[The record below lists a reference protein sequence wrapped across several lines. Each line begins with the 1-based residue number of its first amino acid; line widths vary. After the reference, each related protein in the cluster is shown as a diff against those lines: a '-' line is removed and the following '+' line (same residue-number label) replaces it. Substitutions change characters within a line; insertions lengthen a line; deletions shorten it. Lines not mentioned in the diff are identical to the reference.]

1 MIKRLGTAFLAVLI
15 VLTSLSISQPAASA
29 TASLKEGTDKAAVLF
44 DPLNFSK
51 VELTKVTGG
60 QDLTYEYLNSDT
72 YRPANIKI
80 TLPGK
85 AAITLKNVGLRLK
98 GQASRGDSKF
108 PLKIKFDA
116 FVKGQKFLGLKRMTL
131 NNMVQDPSF
140 IHETTAYKLY
150 RAVGVP
156 APRTGYSRV
165 FVGGTYFGLYLNI
178 ESIDKV
184 FGKRW
189 FPSTKHVYS
198 GPYNCDI
205 VPNNSCYEAGI
216 GDTTRTDLENA
227 GAIDQLSGADWW
239 AALGRLSNRP
249 RIIKLMATDVF
260 MSNWDGYTDAVK
272 NNHFVHFDKSG
283 KFSIIPWGLDQTFT
297 TDSSADLTWDG
308 SQPIFRGW
316 SDRRST
322 IWEHC
327 LAYPICH
334 AELVKAGIAV
344 RDTATRIDLAGYM
357 TRVAAKVNP
366 VVSGEADF
374 HQTDIGTLQNYQSWI
389 PTFLTNRKDSLNT
402 YLTTSSPRAISVAL
416 ANTIR
421 VGAKTAAL
429 LGGIWEPGV
438 TATYQWNIDGNP
450 VSGATAKTFTP
461 TLAQAGSQLT
471 LTITLTKNGVTPTVL
486 TSSAKA
492 ITPLSI
498 TKSATPTIVGQ
509 LKVGKTLS
517 VKSGTWL
524 SGVTKTVQW
533 FAGSTPIDGA
543 TSNTYSIQQSDL
555 GKRISVRVTGSKLG
569 YTALSKTSAKTT
581 VVR

>member
-1 MIKRLGTAFLAVLI
+1 MLKRLGTAILAVLI
-15 VLTSLSISQPAASA
+15 VLTGLTLSQPAHSA
-29 TASLKEGTDKAAVLF
+29 TVSLKEGTDKAAVLF

-51 VELTKVTGG
+51 VEITKMTGG
-60 QDLTYEYLNSDT
+60 PDLTYDYLNSDT

-80 TLPGK
+80 TVPGK
-85 AAITLKNVGLRLK
+85 AAITVKNVGLRLK

-108 PLKIKFDA
+108 PMKIKFDA

-140 IHETTAYKLY
+140 IHEATAYKLY

-165 FVGGTYFGLYLNI
+165 FVQGTYFGLYLNI

-205 VPNNSCYEAGI
+205 VPNNTCYEAGV
-216 GDTTRTDLENA
+216 GDTTRTDLNNA
-227 GAIDQLSGADWW
+227 GSLDSLSGAEWW
-239 AALGRLSNRP
+239 SGLGRLSNRP
-249 RIIKLMATDVF
+249 AIIKLMATDVF

-297 TDSSADLTWDG
+297 NDSSADLTWDG
-308 SQPIFRGW
+308 SQPIYRGW

-334 AELVKAGIAV
+334 AELVKAGILV
-344 RDTATRIDLAGYM
+344 RNTATRIDLAGYM
-357 TRVAAKVNP
+357 TRIAAKVNL

-374 HQTDIGTLQNYQSWI
+374 HQTDIATLQNVQSWI
-389 PTFLTNRKDSLNT
+389 PTFLSNRKDALSN
-402 YLTTSSPRAISVAL
+402 YLVSSSPRSISVTL
-416 ANTIR
+416 PNS
-421 VGAKTAAL
+421 VKVNAKVTAAIQS
-429 LGGIWEPGV
+429 IWEPGV
-438 TATYQWNIDGNP
+438 SATYQWYVDGSP
-450 VSGATAKTFTP
+450 IVGATSKTYAP
-461 TLAQAGSQLT
+461 ILSQANSQLT
-471 LTITLTKNGVTPTVL
+471 LTVTLSKNSVAPTVITTEPRTITAL
-486 TSSAKA
+486 TINKF
-492 ITPLSI
+492 
-498 TKSATPTIVGQ
+498 ATPTISGTAR
-509 LKVGKTLS
+509 VGKTLTA
-517 VKSGTWL
+517 KPGTWL
-524 SGVTKTVQW
+524 TGVTKILQW
-533 FAGSTPIDGA
+533 YADSTPIDGA
-543 TSNTYSIQQSDL
+543 TNTTYVIQQIDI
-555 GKRISVRVTGSKLG
+555 GKRISLRITGTKLG
-569 YTALSKTSAKTT
+569 YTSLTKSSTKTS

>member
-316 SDRRST
+316 SERRST

-438 TATYQWNIDGNP
+438 TVTYQWNIDGNP
-450 VSGATAKTFTP
+450 VSGANGKTFTP

>member
-1 MIKRLGTAFLAVLI
+1 MLKRLGTAILAVLI
-15 VLTSLSISQPAASA
+15 VLTGLTLSQPAHSA
-29 TASLKEGTDKAAVLF
+29 TVSLKEGTDKAAVLF

-51 VELTKVTGG
+51 VEITKMTGG
-60 QDLTYEYLNSDT
+60 PDLTYDYLNSDT

-80 TLPGK
+80 TVPGK
-85 AAITLKNVGLRLK
+85 AAITVKNVGLRLK

-108 PLKIKFDA
+108 PMKIKFDA

-140 IHETTAYKLY
+140 IHEATAYKLY

-165 FVGGTYFGLYLNI
+165 FVQGTYFGLYLNI

-205 VPNNSCYEAGI
+205 VPNNTCYEAGV
-216 GDTTRTDLENA
+216 GDTTRTDLNNA
-227 GAIDQLSGADWW
+227 GSLDSLSGAEWW
-239 AALGRLSNRP
+239 SGLGRLSNRP
-249 RIIKLMATDVF
+249 AIIKLMATDVF

-297 TDSSADLTWDG
+297 NDSSADLTWDG
-308 SQPIFRGW
+308 SQPIYRGW

-334 AELVKAGIAV
+334 AELVKAGILV
-344 RDTATRIDLAGYM
+344 RNTATRIDLAGYM
-357 TRVAAKVNP
+357 TRIAAKVNL

-374 HQTDIGTLQNYQSWI
+374 HQTDIATLQNVQSWI
-389 PTFLTNRKDSLNT
+389 PTFLSNRKDALSN
-402 YLTTSSPRAISVAL
+402 YLVSSSPRSINVTLPNSVKV
-416 ANTIR
+416 N
-421 VGAKTAAL
+421 AKVTAAIQS
-429 LGGIWEPGV
+429 IWEPGV
-438 TATYQWNIDGNP
+438 SATYQWYVDGSP
-450 VSGATAKTFTP
+450 IVGATSKTYAP
-461 TLAQAGSQLT
+461 ILSQANSQLT
-471 LTITLTKNGVTPTVL
+471 LTVTLSKNSVAPTVITTEPRTITAL
-486 TSSAKA
+486 TINKF
-492 ITPLSI
+492 
-498 TKSATPTIVGQ
+498 ATPTISGTAR
-509 LKVGKTLS
+509 VGKTLTA
-517 VKSGTWL
+517 KPGTWL
-524 SGVTKTVQW
+524 TGVTKILQW
-533 FAGSTPIDGA
+533 YADSTPIDGA
-543 TSNTYSIQQSDL
+543 TNTTYVIQQIDI
-555 GKRISVRVTGSKLG
+555 GKRISLRITGTKLG
-569 YTALSKTSAKTT
+569 YTSLTKSSTKTS

>member
-1 MIKRLGTAFLAVLI
+1 MLTRLGTAILAVLI
-15 VLTSLSISQPAASA
+15 VLTGLTLSQPAQSA
-29 TASLKEGTDKAAVLF
+29 TVSLKEGTDKAAVLF

-51 VELTKVTGG
+51 VEITKMTGG
-60 QDLTYEYLNSDT
+60 PDLTYDYLNSDT

-80 TLPGK
+80 TVPGK
-85 AAITLKNVGLRLK
+85 AAITVKNVGLRLK

-108 PLKIKFDA
+108 PMKIKFDA

-140 IHETTAYKLY
+140 IHEATAYKLY

-165 FVGGTYFGLYLNI
+165 FVQGTYFGLYLNI

-205 VPNNSCYEAGI
+205 VPNNTCYEAGV
-216 GDTTRTDLENA
+216 GDTTRTDLNNA
-227 GAIDQLSGADWW
+227 GSLDSLSGAEWW
-239 AALGRLSNRP
+239 SGLGRLSNRP
-249 RIIKLMATDVF
+249 AIIKLMATDVF

-297 TDSSADLTWDG
+297 NDSSADLTWDG
-308 SQPIFRGW
+308 SQPIYRGW

-334 AELVKAGIAV
+334 AELVKAGILV
-344 RDTATRIDLAGYM
+344 RNTATRIDLAGYM
-357 TRVAAKVNP
+357 TRIAAKVNL

-374 HQTDIGTLQNYQSWI
+374 HQTDIATLQNVQSWI
-389 PTFLTNRKDSLNT
+389 PTFLSNRKDALSN
-402 YLTTSSPRAISVAL
+402 YLVSSSPRSINVTLPNSVKV
-416 ANTIR
+416 N
-421 VGAKTAAL
+421 AKVTAAIQS
-429 LGGIWEPGV
+429 IWEPGV
-438 TATYQWNIDGNP
+438 SATYQWYVDGSP
-450 VSGATAKTFTP
+450 IVGATSKTYAP
-461 TLAQAGSQLT
+461 ILSQANSQLT
-471 LTITLTKNGVTPTVL
+471 LTVTLSKNSVAPTVITTEPRTITAL
-486 TSSAKA
+486 TINKF
-492 ITPLSI
+492 
-498 TKSATPTIVGQ
+498 ATPTISGTAR
-509 LKVGKTLS
+509 VGKTLTA
-517 VKSGTWL
+517 KPGTWL
-524 SGVTKTVQW
+524 TGVTKILQW
-533 FAGSTPIDGA
+533 YADSTPIDGA
-543 TSNTYSIQQSDL
+543 TNTTYVIQQIDI
-555 GKRISVRVTGSKLG
+555 GKRISLRITGTKLG
-569 YTALSKTSAKTT
+569 YTSLTKSSTKTS

>member
-416 ANTIR
+416 AKTIK

-438 TATYQWNIDGNP
+438 TVTYQWNIDGNP
-450 VSGATAKTFTP
+450 VSGANGKTFTP

>member
-1 MIKRLGTAFLAVLI
+1 MFKRLGTAFLAVLI
-15 VLTSLSISQPAASA
+15 VLTGLSVSQPAQSA
-29 TASLKEGTDKAAVLF
+29 TTTLREGTDKASVLY

-51 VELTKVTGG
+51 VEITKVSGG
-60 QDLTYEYLNSDT
+60 PDLTYDYLNSDT

-80 TLPGK
+80 TVPGK
-85 AAITLKNVGLRLK
+85 AAVTIKNIGLRLK

-108 PLKIKFDA
+108 PMKIKFDA

-140 IHETTAYKLY
+140 IHEATAYKLY

-165 FVGGTYFGLYLNI
+165 FIQGTYFGLYLNI

-216 GDTTRTDLENA
+216 GDTTRTDLNNA
-227 GAIDQLSGADWW
+227 GNLDSLSGAEWW
-239 AALGRLSNRP
+239 AGLGRLSNRP
-249 RIIKLMATDVF
+249 AIIKLMATDVF

-272 NNHFVHFDKSG
+272 NNHFVHFDKKG

-297 TDSSADLTWDG
+297 SDSSADLTWDG

-357 TRVAAKVNP
+357 ARIAAKVNP
-366 VVSGEADF
+366 VVSGEADI
-374 HQTDIGTLQNYQSWI
+374 HQTDTATLQSYQSWI
-389 PTFLTNRKDSLNT
+389 PTFLTNRKDALAS
-402 YLTTSSPRAISVAL
+402 YLATSSPRAIAATLPTTVK
-416 ANTIR
+416 
-421 VGAKTAAL
+421 VGTKLTATVQT
-429 LGGIWEPGV
+429 IWEPGV
-438 TATYQWNIDGNP
+438 TATYQWNLDGNP
-450 VSGATAKTFTP
+450 ILGATSKTFTP
-461 TLAQAGSQLT
+461 TASQANSQLT
-471 LTITLTKNGVTPTVL
+471 LSVTLTKDSVAPTVI
-486 TSSAKA
+486 TTEPKA
-492 ITPLSI
+492 IAALTI
-498 TKSATPTIVGQ
+498 TKFATPTIAGTPR
-509 LKVGKTLS
+509 VGKTLTANP
-517 VKSGTWL
+517 GAWL
-524 SGVTKTVQW
+524 TGVTKTFQW
-533 FAGSTPIDGA
+533 FADSTPIDGA
-543 TSNTYSIQQSDL
+543 TNTTYVIQQSDI

-569 YTALSKTSAKTT
+569 YTTLNKFSAKTSA
-581 VVR
+581 VR

>member
-1 MIKRLGTAFLAVLI
+1 MFKRLGTALLAVLI
-15 VLTSLSISQPAASA
+15 VLTSLSISQPASSA

-51 VELTKVTGG
+51 VELSKVAGG
-60 QDLTYEYLNSDT
+60 EDLTYDYLNSDT
-72 YRPANIKI
+72 YRHANIKI

-85 AAITLKNVGLRLK
+85 AAVTINNIGLRLK
-98 GQASRGDSKF
+98 GQASRGDAKF

-205 VPNNSCYEAGI
+205 VPDNTCYEAGV
-216 GDTTRTDLENA
+216 GDTTRTDLNNA
-227 GAIDQLSGADWW
+227 GAIDQLTGAEWW
-239 AALGRLSNRP
+239 AALGRLSNRSAV
-249 RIIKLMATDVF
+249 IKLMATDVF

-334 AELVKAGIAV
+334 SELVKAGIAV
-344 RDTATRIDLAGYM
+344 SDTATRIDLAGYM
-357 TRVAAKVNP
+357 AKVAAKVNP

-374 HQTDIGTLQNYQSWI
+374 HNTDIGTLQAYQSWI
-389 PTFLTNRKDSLNT
+389 PTFLNNRKDALTNFLNS
-402 YLTTSSPRAISVAL
+402 SSPKTIAVNL
-416 ANTIR
+416 ASSIKVGVKTSAT
-421 VGAKTAAL
+421 VGA
-429 LGGIWEPGV
+429 IWEPGV
-438 TATYQWNIDGNP
+438 TATYQWNVDGNP
-450 VSGATAKTFTP
+450 VQGATSKTFTP
-461 TLAQAGSQLT
+461 TPAQANSQLT
-471 LTITLTKNGVTPTVL
+471 FTVTLSKNSVNPTVITSAAKTITPLTITKFT
-486 TSSAKA
+486 
-492 ITPLSI
+492 I
-498 TKSATPTIVGQ
+498 PTISGTARI
-509 LKVGKTLS
+509 GKTLTAKPG
-517 VKSGTWL
+517 VWQT
-524 SGVTKTVQW
+524 GVTRTFQW
-533 FAGSTPIDGA
+533 YADSTPIDSA
-543 TSNTYSIQQSDL
+543 TSSSYTLQQSVL
-555 GKRISVRVTGSKLG
+555 GKRISVRVTGTKLG
-569 YTALSKTSAKTT
+569 YTALTKSSTKTS

>member
-1 MIKRLGTAFLAVLI
+1 MFKRLATAIFAVLF
-15 VLTSLSISQPAASA
+15 VLTSLGISQPAFSA
-29 TASLKEGTDKAAVLF
+29 TASFKEGTDKASVLY
-44 DPLNFSK
+44 DPLKFSK
-51 VELTKVTGG
+51 VELTKVSGG
-60 QDLTYEYLNSDT
+60 QDLTFDYLNSED

-85 AAITLKNVGLRLK
+85 AAVTLKNVGLRLK
-98 GQASRGDSKF
+98 GQASRGDAKF
-108 PLKIKFDA
+108 PMKIKFDA

-140 IHETTAYKLY
+140 IHEATAYKLY
-150 RAVGVP
+150 RSVGVP

-165 FVGGTYFGLYLNI
+165 FVQGTYFGLYLNI

-205 VPNNSCYEAGI
+205 VPNNSCYEAGV

-227 GAIDQLSGADWW
+227 GAIDQLSGAEWW

-249 RIIKLMATDVF
+249 AVIKLMATDVF

-272 NNHFVHFDKSG
+272 NNHFVHFDKKG
-283 KFSIIPWGLDQTFT
+283 RFTIIPWGLDQTFT

-327 LAYPICH
+327 LAYAICH

-344 RDTATRIDLAGYM
+344 RDTATRINLAGYM
-357 TRVAAKVNP
+357 SAIAAKVNP
-366 VVSGEADF
+366 VVSGEDDL
-374 HQTDIGTLQNYQSWI
+374 HQTDTGSLQSYQSWI
-389 PTFLTNRKDSLNT
+389 PTFLANRKEA
-402 YLTTSSPRAISVAL
+402 LTNFLASSSPRAISVTL
-416 ANTIR
+416 PSQVKVQTK
-421 VGAKTAAL
+421 VTATVQSL
-429 LGGIWEPGV
+429 WEPGV
-438 TATYQWNIDGNP
+438 TAAYQWNLDGNP
-450 VSGATAKTFTP
+450 IQGATGKTYTPTPEQANGQLTFTVTLSKNSVSPTVITSPAKTISP
-461 TLAQAGSQLT
+461 
-471 LTITLTKNGVTPTVL
+471 LTITRF
-486 TSSAKA
+486 
-492 ITPLSI
+492 
-498 TKSATPTIVGQ
+498 ATPTISGTA
-509 LKVGKTLS
+509 KTGKTLTA
-517 VKSGTWL
+517 KPGTWL
-524 SGVTKTVQW
+524 TGVTKTFQW
-533 FAGSTPIDGA
+533 FADSTPIDGA
-543 TSNTYSIQQSDL
+543 TASTYLLQQSDI
-555 GKRISVRVTGSKLG
+555 GKRISVRVTGTKLG
-569 YTALSKTSAKTT
+569 YTTLTKSSTKTS

>member
-1 MIKRLGTAFLAVLI
+1 MFKRLGTAILAVLI
-15 VLTSLSISQPAASA
+15 VLTGLTLSQPAHSA
-29 TASLKEGTDKAAVLF
+29 TVSLKEGTDKAAVLF

-51 VELTKVTGG
+51 VEITKMTGG
-60 QDLTYEYLNSDT
+60 PDLTYDYLNSDT

-80 TLPGK
+80 TVPGK
-85 AAITLKNVGLRLK
+85 AAITVKNVGLRLK

-108 PLKIKFDA
+108 PMKIKFDA

-131 NNMVQDPSF
+131 NNMIQDPSF
-140 IHETTAYKLY
+140 IHEATAYKLY

-165 FVGGTYFGLYLNI
+165 FVQGTYFGLYLNI

-205 VPNNSCYEAGI
+205 VPNNTCYEAGV
-216 GDTTRTDLENA
+216 GDTTRTDLNNA
-227 GAIDQLSGADWW
+227 GSLDSLSGAEWW
-239 AALGRLSNRP
+239 SGLGRLSNRP
-249 RIIKLMATDVF
+249 AIIKLMATDVF

-297 TDSSADLTWDG
+297 NDSSADLTWDG
-308 SQPIFRGW
+308 SQPIYRGW

-334 AELVKAGIAV
+334 AELVKAGILV
-344 RDTATRIDLAGYM
+344 RNTATRIDLAGYM
-357 TRVAAKVNP
+357 TRIAAKVNL

-374 HQTDIGTLQNYQSWI
+374 HQTDIATLQNVQSWI
-389 PTFLTNRKDSLNT
+389 PTFLSNRKDALSN
-402 YLTTSSPRAISVAL
+402 YLVSSSPRSINVTLPNSVKV
-416 ANTIR
+416 N
-421 VGAKTAAL
+421 AKVTAAIQS
-429 LGGIWEPGV
+429 IWEPGV
-438 TATYQWNIDGNP
+438 SATYQWYVDGSP
-450 VSGATAKTFTP
+450 IVGATSKTYAP
-461 TLAQAGSQLT
+461 ILSQANSQLT
-471 LTITLTKNGVTPTVL
+471 LTVTLSKNSVAPTVITTEPKTITAL
-486 TSSAKA
+486 TINKF
-492 ITPLSI
+492 
-498 TKSATPTIVGQ
+498 ATPTISGTAR
-509 LKVGKTLS
+509 VGKTLTA
-517 VKSGTWL
+517 KPGTWL
-524 SGVTKTVQW
+524 TGVTKILQW
-533 FAGSTPIDGA
+533 YADSTPIDGA
-543 TSNTYSIQQSDL
+543 TNTTYVIQQIDI
-555 GKRISVRVTGSKLG
+555 GKRISLRITGTKLG
-569 YTALSKTSAKTT
+569 YTSLTKSSTKTS